1 MWRYHPQSLL
11 IKMITC
17 YVTIKCYTQ
26 NIILIGRLIKY
37 AQKLYIYTFYFS
49 ARVYLDSASQTRKYF
64 LVNQMNSLPGESLR
78 WLFQMVEFHKKRE
91 FICLTIFMNG

>member
-26 NIILIGRLIKY
+26 NIILIGRLINY

-49 ARVYLDSASQTRKYF
+49 ARVYVDSASHTRKYF
-64 LVNQMNSLPGESLR
+64 LANQMNSLPGESL
-78 WLFQMVEFHKKRE
+78 QMVEFHKKRE
-91 FICLTIFMNG
+91 FICMTIFMNG

>member
-11 IKMITC
+11 TKMITC

-37 AQKLYIYTFYFS
+37 AQKLYIYTFTS
-49 ARVYLDSASQTRKYF
+49 APGFTLI
-64 LVNQMNSLPGESLR
+64 LP
-78 WLFQMVEFHKKRE
+78 VKRE
-91 FICLTIFMNG
+91 NTF

>member
-17 YVTIKCYTQ
+17 CVTIKCYTQ

-64 LVNQMNSLPGESLR
+64 LANQMNSLPRESLR